1 MIRTIVLKQWMKI
14 IYNNIRS
21 YTKFCKKGSVSM
33 EEKKNEIILFEN
45 QGVKLEVNLKDETV
59 WLNLEQMSKL
69 FERDKSVIS
78 RHIKNALSEEL
89 ENEQVVAKF
98 ATTTKHG
105 AIDGK
110 VQTHMVDYY
119 NLDMIV
125 SIGYRVKSQNGILF
139 RKWATQ
145 ILKDYM
151 LKGYAV
157 NQKRLEYLEKT
168 IKLIDIANRMDER
181 LEGNDAKE
189 ILKVI
194 GEYSKALD
202 LLDDYDY
209 KTLKKIDGSV
219 DERKIE
225 YKNCIEIINKL
236 RFNEESTLFA
246 VERDR
251 GLESIIGNIYQ
262 SFAGKEIY
270 KSVEE
275 KGANFLYLIVKNHV
289 FADGNKRI
297 AATLFIYFLNFY
309 GILYKNGEQTID
321 NNTLAALTLLIA
333 ESNPKEKDVIID
345 LVMNFL
351 NN

>member
-1 MIRTIVLKQWMKI
+1 M
-14 IYNNIRS
+14 N
-21 YTKFCKKGSVSM
+21 
-33 EEKKNEIILFEN
+33 EKNNEIILFEN
-45 QGVKLEVNLKDETV
+45 QGVKLEVNLSEETV
-59 WLNLEQMSKL
+59 WLTQAQMEKLFDVKHATISEHINNIFKEGELDEKTSVGISDKSSGGRKSKL
-69 FERDKSVIS
+69 
-78 RHIKNALSEEL
+78 
-89 ENEQVVAKF
+89 
-98 ATTTKHG
+98 
-105 AIDGK
+105 
-110 VQTHMVDYY
+110 Y
-119 NLDMIV
+119 NLDVIISV
-125 SIGYRVKSQNGILF
+125 GYRVKSKNGVIF
-139 RKWATQ
+139 RQWANK

-168 IKLIDIANRMDER
+168 IKLIDIANRIDER

-202 LLDDYDY
+202 LLDDYDHRS
-209 KTLKKIDGSV
+209 LKKIEGNI

-225 YKNCIEIINKL
+225 YSDCIEIINKL
-236 RFNEESTLFA
+236 KFNEESSLFA

-251 GLESIIGNIYQ
+251 GLESIIRNIYQ
-262 SFAGKEIY
+262 SFGGQDIY
-270 KSVEE
+270 KSIEE

-309 GILYKNGEQTID
+309 NILYKDDRQVID

-351 NN
+351 NNE

>member
-1 MIRTIVLKQWMKI
+1 MD
-14 IYNNIRS
+14 
-21 YTKFCKKGSVSM
+21 KKR
-33 EEKKNEIILFEN
+33 NEIIFFEN

-59 WLNLEQMSKL
+59 WLTQEQMSEL
-69 FERDKSVIS
+69 FRKAKSTINE
-78 RHIKNALSEEL
+78 HIKNIYKEGELLEIETMTKFGNSEFTSKPT
-89 ENEQVVAKF
+89 N
-98 ATTTKHG
+98 
-105 AIDGK
+105 
-110 VQTHMVDYY
+110 YY
-119 NLDMIV
+119 NLDMIISV
-125 SIGYRVKSQNGILF
+125 GYRVKSTQGVIF
-139 RKWATQ
+139 RQWATK

-157 NQKRLEYLEKT
+157 NQRRLEYLEKT
-168 IKLIDIANRMDER
+168 VKLIDIANRIDDR
-181 LEGNDAKE
+181 LENNDAKE

-202 LLDDYDY
+202 LLDDYDHR
-209 KTLKKIDGSV
+209 TLKKIDGNI
-219 DERKIE
+219 DDRKIE
-225 YKNCIEIINKL
+225 YSECVKIINKL
-236 RFNEESTLFA
+236 RFNEESSLFA

-262 SFAGKEIY
+262 SFDGKYVY
-270 KSVEE
+270 KSIEE

-309 GILYKNGEQTID
+309 NILYKDGKQTID

-333 ESNPKEKDVIID
+333 ESNPKEKEVIVD

-351 NN
+351 SNE

>member
-1 MIRTIVLKQWMKI
+1 MD
-14 IYNNIRS
+14 
-21 YTKFCKKGSVSM
+21 
-33 EEKKNEIILFEN
+33 EKRNEIILFEN

-59 WLNLEQMSKL
+59 WLNQKQMAEL
-69 FERDKSVIS
+69 FNKDRKTIT
-78 RHIKNALSEEL
+78 RHIQNVYTDEEL
-89 ENEQVVAKF
+89 EENAVCSFFEHTAE
-98 ATTTKHG
+98 
-105 AIDGK
+105 DGK
-110 VQTHMVDYY
+110 RYKVQYY
-119 NLDMIV
+119 NLDMII
-125 SIGYRVKSQNGILF
+125 SIGYRVKSAQGIAF
-139 RKWATQ
+139 RKWATK

-181 LEGNDAKE
+181 LENHDAKE

-202 LLDDYDY
+202 LLDDYDH
-209 KTLKKIDGSV
+209 KTLKKIKGNI

-225 YKNCIEIINKL
+225 YNQCIEVINKL

-246 VERDR
+246 VERGK

-262 SFAGKEIY
+262 SFGGQDIY
-270 KSVEE
+270 KSIEE
-275 KGANFLYLIVKNHV
+275 KSANFLYLIVKNHV
-289 FADGNKRI
+289 FTDGNKRI

-309 GILYKNGEQTID
+309 DILYKNGEQTID

-333 ESNPKEKDVIID
+333 ESNPKEKEIMID

-351 NN
+351 NND

>member
-1 MIRTIVLKQWMKI
+1 
-14 IYNNIRS
+14 
-21 YTKFCKKGSVSM
+21 M

-59 WLNLEQMSKL
+59 WLNREQLAKL
-69 FERDKSVIS
+69 FDRDIKTIGK
-78 RHIKNALSEEL
+78 HINNALKEEL
-89 ENEQVVAKF
+89 ADDTAVVAKF
-98 ATTTKHG
+98 ATTAT
-105 AIDGK
+105 DGK
-110 VQTHMVDYY
+110 KYQVEYY
-119 NLDMIV
+119 NLDMIL
-125 SIGYRVKSQNGILF
+125 SIGYRVKSKNGVTF
-139 RKWATQ
+139 RRWANK

-168 IKLIDIANRMDER
+168 IKLIDIANRIDER

-194 GEYSKALD
+194 GEYSKALN
-202 LLDDYDY
+202 LLDDYDHR
-209 KTLKKIDGSV
+209 TLKKINGNID
-219 DERKIE
+219 DRKIN
-225 YKNCIEIINKL
+225 YNDCIEIINKL
-236 RFNEESTLFA
+236 RFREESSLFA
-246 VERDR
+246 VERDK

-262 SFAGKEIY
+262 SFAGQDIY
-270 KSVEE
+270 KSIEE
-275 KGANFLYLIVKNHV
+275 KAANFLYLIVKNHV

-297 AATLFIYFLNFY
+297 AATLFIYFLNYY
-309 GILYKNGEQTID
+309 GILYKNQKQIID

-351 NN
+351 NND